1 MNLLKTERSVAFYT
15 IHDEQIVG
23 KYDIDEIPDEKLF
36 TIVIPPVDD
45 PLLCDG
51 YPLNRVQ
58 FKKINDILKEKI
70 IPDFNLYYYVLEST
84 GIYDWDMKP

>member
-1 MNLLKTERSVAFYT
+1 MKLLKTERSVAFYN
-15 IHDEQIVG
+15 IYGEQIVG
-23 KYDIDEIPDEKLF
+23 EYNIDEIPDEKLF

-45 PLLCDG
+45 PLLIDG